1 MGQDMQLPLK
11 NIVFDLAG
19 VVVARSPLRFP
30 AHLERFFSFVF
41 TTPEGGVPKFWEDYD
56 RGVRSVDEVAEAVA
70 EYRGCNIETAKA
82 NMLLAVEYQE
92 EVAPTAELIRELK
105 ERGYRLIVL
114 SNMSPEYIEFL
125 RKKPVYQYFDE
136 EIISCEVKL
145 VKPER
150 EIYELLLSRYGLNPA
165 ETIFIDDRKENVDAA
180 AELGIRPFHFD
191 RSNPEQACAD
201 LRREILTEK

>member
-1 MGQDMQLPLK
+1 MLK

-19 VVVARSPLRFP
+19 VVVARNPLRFP
-30 AHLERFFSFVF
+30 KHLDEFFSFVF

-70 EYRGCNIETAKA
+70 EYRGCDIDTAKA
-82 NMLLAVEYQE
+82 NMLLAIEYQE
-92 EVAPTAELIRELK
+92 LVEPTAKLIEELK

-114 SNMSPEYIEFL
+114 SNMSKEYIDFL
-125 RKKPVYQYFDE
+125 REMPVFDHFDE
-136 EIISCEVKL
+136 QIISCEVKQ

-150 EIYELLLSRYGLNPA
+150 EIYELLFERCGVEAA

-180 AELGIRPFHFD
+180 AELGIVPFHFD
-191 RSNPEQACAD
+191 RRNPEQACEA
-201 LRREILTEK
+201 LRRVIYGE